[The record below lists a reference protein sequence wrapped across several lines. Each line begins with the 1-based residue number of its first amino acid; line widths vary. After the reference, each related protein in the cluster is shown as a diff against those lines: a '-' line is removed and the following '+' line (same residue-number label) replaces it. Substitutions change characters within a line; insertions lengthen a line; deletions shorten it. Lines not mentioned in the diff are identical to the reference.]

1 MMQDSIETLVCFL
14 ELLEIQ
20 PPILEDQDKSSLTR
34 LLEQLE
40 NLEPGEIQQAANSIK
55 EWCGGVSEQQ
65 LKEYDK
71 AKRKERKELDEISD
85 SDPHNGRYIIPN
97 FQLETSEYS
106 QSENSYSEVRIL
118 ITPPPE
124 SSENCPVK
132 VPIMDYVKQ
141 ILSQLINR

>member
-1 MMQDSIETLVCFL
+1 MMQDSIDTLVCFL

-40 NLEPGEIQQAANSIK
+40 NLKPDQIQQAANSII
-55 EWCGGVSEQQ
+55 EWCGDHEEQ
-65 LKEYDK
+65 LKQYDK
-71 AKRKERKELDEISD
+71 AKRKSRKELDEISD
-85 SDPHNGRYIIPN
+85 SDPHKDRWITPN
-97 FQLETSEYS
+97 FYLEISE
-106 QSENSYSEVRIL
+106 EVRIL

-132 VPIMDYVKQ
+132 VPILDYVKQ
-141 ILSQLINR
+141 SLSQWINS

>member
-20 PPILEDQDKSSLTR
+20 PPILQDQDKSSLTG

-40 NLEPGEIQQAANSIK
+40 NLEPGEIQQAANSIEK
-55 EWCGGVSEQQ
+55 WCGDHEEQ
-65 LKEYDK
+65 LKQYDK
-71 AKRKERKELDEISD
+71 AKRKSRKELDEIID
-85 SDPHNGRYIIPN
+85 SEPHKDRWITPN
-97 FQLETSEYS
+97 FQLEISE
-106 QSENSYSEVRIL
+106 EVRIL

-132 VPIMDYVKQ
+132 VPILDYVKQ
-141 ILSQLINR
+141 SLSQWINS

>member
-20 PPILEDQDKSSLTR
+20 PPILQDQDKSSLTG

-40 NLEPGEIQQAANSIK
+40 NLEPGEIQQAANSIEK
-55 EWCGGVSEQQ
+55 WCGDHEEQ
-65 LKEYDK
+65 LKLYDQ
-71 AKRKERKELDEISD
+71 AKKGKSRKDLDEISD
-85 SDPHNGRYIIPN
+85 RHPHNGRWIIPN
-97 FQLETSEYS
+97 FQLETSE
-106 QSENSYSEVRIL
+106 EVRIL

-132 VPIMDYVKQ
+132 VPILDYVKQ
-141 ILSQLINR
+141 SLSKWINR

>member
-1 MMQDSIETLVCFL
+1 MQDSIETLVCFL

-20 PPILEDQDKSSLTR
+20 PPILQDQDKSSLTR

-85 SDPHNGRYIIPN
+85 SEPHKDRWIIPN

-118 ITPPPE
+118 ITPTSE
-124 SSENCPVK
+124 IGENCPVK
-132 VPIMDYVKQ
+132 VPILDYVKQ
-141 ILSQLINR
+141 ILSQWINR

>member
-20 PPILEDQDKSSLTR
+20 PPILQDQDKSSLTR

-40 NLEPGEIQQAANSIK
+40 NLKPDQIQQAANSIEK
-55 EWCGGVSEQQ
+55 WCGDHEEQ
-65 LKEYDK
+65 LKLYDQ
-71 AKRKERKELDEISD
+71 AKKGKSRKDLDEISD
-85 SDPHNGRYIIPN
+85 RHPHNGRWIIPN
-97 FQLETSEYS
+97 FQLETSE
-106 QSENSYSEVRIL
+106 EVRIL

-132 VPIMDYVKQ
+132 VPILDYVKQ
-141 ILSQLINR
+141 SLSQWINS

>member
-20 PPILEDQDKSSLTR
+20 PPILQDQDKSSLTG

-40 NLEPGEIQQAANSIK
+40 NLEPGEIQQAANSIEK
-55 EWCGGVSEQQ
+55 WCGDHEEQ
-65 LKEYDK
+65 LKLYDQ
-71 AKRKERKELDEISD
+71 AKKGKSRKDLDEISD
-85 SDPHNGRYIIPN
+85 RHPHNGRWIIPN
-97 FQLETSEYS
+97 FQLETSE
-106 QSENSYSEVRIL
+106 EVRIL

-132 VPIMDYVKQ
+132 VPILDYVKQ
-141 ILSQLINR
+141 SLSQWINS